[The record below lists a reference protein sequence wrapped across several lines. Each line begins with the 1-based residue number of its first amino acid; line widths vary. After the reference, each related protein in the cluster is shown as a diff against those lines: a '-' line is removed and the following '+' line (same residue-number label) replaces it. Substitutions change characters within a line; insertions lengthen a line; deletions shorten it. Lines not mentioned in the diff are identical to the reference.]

1 MGRQRPVHACHV
13 NTKRRPLGLAPGNVA
28 EDCGALSQQTPAL
41 KVVAVAEAL
50 TCAPNAREPRRAR
63 REVCNWQDIP
73 TVCIKKAIALC
84 TGY

>member
-1 MGRQRPVHACHV
+1 MMSIKFGA
-13 NTKRRPLGLAPGNVA
+13 GNVA
-28 EDCGALSQQTPAL
+28 EGCGALSQQTLAL

-50 TCAPNAREPRRAR
+50 TCAPDARANLAARGGVAAVR

-73 TVCIKKAIALC
+73 TVCIQKAIALC